1 MRTDVCRKKETMQIL
16 TPVSHTL
23 SAGRWTPAEGVRD
36 IEVESLA

>member
-1 MRTDVCRKKETMQIL
+1 VCRKKETMQIL

-23 SAGRWTPAEGVRD
+23 SAGRWTRVRD